1 MTSYLRCF
9 VPCSIW
15 LHTPPGEYFSLPS
28 FVYFF
33 RFSLIWSFFLD
44 FCVLWLSTVDYIVKS
59 LCQFYLCL
67 IWYDWESAQGGLCWK
82 LTRCSMLFL
91 DLTSSLAQCWAW
103 HSFCQKIDCV
113 RSREERSF
121 WNPLQLIW
129 WNQKHCLEC
138 LSIALLLYIISSS
151 CLTSL
156 LFTFFF
162 GLLPLYHCFR
172 LLACNTQ
179 RSVDGGCWIFSDA
192 FVVVTLSLVLFT
204 FYDGWQT
211 MKWRTAVTHCYMIK
225 TVTSKQVIP
234 TTLEK

>member
-1 MTSYLRCF
+1 MIRLGVCTGWFMLKIDQMLYAL
-9 VPCSIW
+9 
-15 LHTPPGEYFSLPS
+15 PGF
-28 FVYFF
+28 
-33 RFSLIWSFFLD
+33 D
-44 FCVLWLSTVDYIVKS
+44 F
-59 LCQFYLCL
+59 QP
-67 IWYDWESAQGGLCWK
+67 G
-82 LTRCSMLFL
+82 SMLSLTQFL
-91 DLTSSLAQCWAW
+91 S
-103 HSFCQKIDCV
+103 KIDCV